1 MRNSAKQRIKRIT
14 SLTLVIMLFTVIN
27 VSADEAK
34 KNAPVMVIPETT
46 FDFQEVKEGAV
57 LEHTFK
63 VHNKGGSVLTI
74 KSVKPG

>member
-1 MRNSAKQRIKRIT
+1 MRNRNRQWIKGIT
-14 SLTLVIMLFTVIN
+14 SLTLIMLFTIIN
-27 VSADEAK
+27 ASADEAK

-46 FDFQEVKEGAV
+46 YDFQEVKEGAI

-63 VHNKGGSVLTI
+63 VYNKGENVLTI